1 MLNGNMSDSAH
12 SQVNIKILKYI
23 IVYVL
28 LALCSKSGRAVR
40 AGQRCIIQ
48 STDLCPGAR
57 KPPLADAQ
65 DHRCRSNDPKRAAP
79 PSWLLRTTTAS
90 ADDVSRDFLGYRH
103 PPPPLAKS
111 HHSPSYLVL
120 FLSCNSLVTTTTS
133 TCSPRYVVVGERKYK

>member
-1 MLNGNMSDSAH
+1 MCRA
-12 SQVNIKILKYI
+12 ILKYI
-23 IVYVL
+23 VHVL
-28 LALCSKSGRAVR
+28 LVLCSKSGRAVR

-90 ADDVSRDFLGYRH
+90 ADEVSRDFSVIIVLLLLHCCHY
-103 PPPPLAKS
+103 
-111 HHSPSYLVL
+111 PSYLVL
-120 FLSCNSLVTTTTS
+120 SSSTTPLFQPLHRVLLGMYSC
-133 TCSPRYVVVGERKYK
+133 R